1 MTTTSSPVNTA
12 PSTTETLRTGGDRG
26 YLRIA
31 TEEAYAH
38 PAMFELYRRHLK
50 DSSLPDIGFN
60 SLVGYFLGSEHPQPK
75 RVADRLQEAGESRL
89 ADMDR
94 AGIDHQILGI
104 TAPGTQVLDAREG
117 ADVASRTNDALAEF
131 VSQHPTRFSAM
142 AAVSFE
148 QADAGAAELE
158 RAVTQ
163 LGLKGVMANSHIR
176 GRYLDDPAF
185 LPVLEKCAE
194 LDVPLYLHPTTP
206 PNSMISPFREAGLD
220 GAVYGF
226 GVETGFHLLRMITS
240 GLFDRLPDLRVVV
253 GHLGEGL
260 PLWSGRID
268 HMHAKQVASKRYD
281 ATQPLQKKPSE
292 YLQSNIWIT
301 TSGMPWTKPIM
312 FVRDVVGADRVMYA
326 MDYPYQYELEEV
338 VEQDNLPLTLP
349 EKQDFFENTAR
360 RVFNLT
366 F

>member
-1 MTTTSSPVNTA
+1 MTTTT
-12 PSTTETLRTGGDRG
+12 PSTEDSLTTGGDRG

-38 PAMFELYRRHLK
+38 PEMYELYRRHLR
-50 DSSLPDIGFN
+50 DGSLPDIGFN

-75 RVADRLQEAGESRL
+75 SVVERLQEAGEKRL

-94 AGIDHQILGI
+94 AGIDHQVLAI

-117 ADVASRTNDALAEF
+117 ADVARKTNDRLAE
-131 VSQHPTRFSAM
+131 VCAEHPTRFSAL

-148 QADAGAAELE
+148 QPDAGAAELE

-163 LGLKGVMANSHIR
+163 LGLKGLMANSHIR
-176 GRYLDDPAF
+176 GRYLDHPDF

-206 PNSMISPFREAGLD
+206 PNSMIAPYREAGLD
-220 GAVYGF
+220 GAVLGF
-226 GVETGFHLLRMITS
+226 GAETGLHLLRMITS
-240 GLFDRLPDLRVVV
+240 GLFDRIPGLRVVV
-253 GHLGEGL
+253 GHLGEAL
-260 PLWSGRID
+260 PFWADRID

-281 ATQPLQKKPSE
+281 AIGPLEQKPSD
-292 YLQSNIWIT
+292 YLRSHIWIT

-326 MDYPYQYELEEV
+326 MDYPYQYELSEV
-338 VEQDNLPLTLP
+338 VEQDELPMPLE
-349 EKQDFFENTAR
+349 EKKEFFELTAR
-360 RVFNLT
+360 RVFNLQ